1 MPTINVNRQGRAQG
15 FSSSSFST
23 ARTGNAQ
30 TVVDSPGD
38 DQLNV
43 VQYFKS
49 TGRGGGTIRFKRV
62 FLHFDTSSIT
72 STLSAAHID
81 VNGTLFN
88 TAANPNDTI
97 LIKSTAF
104 GGDGGTALAT
114 TDFSSSLDYN
124 TPYSSELTLWTT
136 GNNEYTLN
144 SDALADIKNNN
155 DFTVAIISHDHD
167 FLNTEGSGNIA
178 DDINIA
184 FGTTITL
191 DYTIAPTGYS
201 NGVYFVAS
209 ANIGEVNGV
218 ATANIDEI
226 IGV

>member
-15 FSSSSFST
+15 ISSSSFST
-23 ARTGNAQ
+23 ARTGNAD
-30 TVVDSPGD
+30 TVVDSPAD

-81 VNGTLFN
+81 VSGVSGQSCPD
-88 TAANPNDTI
+88 PNDSI

-124 TPYSSELTLWTT
+124 TPYSSELTSFST

-155 DFTVAIISHDHD
+155 DFTVAIINHDHD
-167 FLNTEGSGNIA
+167 FSNTEGSGNIG
-178 DDINIA
+178 DDIHIA

-191 DYTIAPTGYS
+191 DYTIAPTGYG
-201 NGVYFVAS
+201 NDVNLVAS
-209 ANIGEVNGV
+209 ANIGKVNGV
-218 ATANIDEI
+218 ATGDIDKI